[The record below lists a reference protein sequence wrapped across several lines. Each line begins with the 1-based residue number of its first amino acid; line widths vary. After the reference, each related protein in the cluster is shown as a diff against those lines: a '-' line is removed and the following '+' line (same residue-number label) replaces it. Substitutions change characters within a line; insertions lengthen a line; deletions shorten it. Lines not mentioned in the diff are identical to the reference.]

1 MVTHALF
8 KIVDFAADV
17 GYCMKRDYSRREAVM
32 DGVSNEMIRL
42 PKSLRHERREGQR
55 DRRILDATM
64 KYQGAFSGVEVRDV
78 SQSGAY
84 VVAEAVPCLSDTV
97 TLALDLPAIGGS
109 VLVSGRVR
117 RVTMGSRLYDRDGG
131 FGVQFTHFY
140 SHSGEEILH
149 RHINS

>member
-1 MVTHALF
+1 
-8 KIVDFAADV
+8 
-17 GYCMKRDYSRREAVM
+17 M
-32 DGVSNEMIRL
+32 DEIFNEMIRL
-42 PKSLRHERREGQR
+42 PKRLGHERREGQR

-64 KYQGAFSGVEVRDV
+64 KYRGTFSGVEVRDV

-84 VVAEAVPCLSDTV
+84 VVADAVPCLSDTI
-97 TLALDLPAIGGS
+97 TLALDLPTLGGS

-117 RVTMGSRLYDRDGG
+117 RVTIGSRIFERDGG

-140 SHSGEEILH
+140 SHSGKDILH